1 MLIHVC
7 KEIKVQFHKIYGL
20 ILSSG
25 KYLNGISPDTGQSI
39 KGVADDVKSY
49 SYTYT
54 EPGTYTVTFLAGNGN
69 YQGESGIQTYEMKV
83 TIVDPIE

>member
-1 MLIHVC
+1 M
-7 KEIKVQFHKIYGL
+7 
-20 ILSSG
+20 
-25 KYLNGISPDTGQSI
+25 
-39 KGVADDVKSY
+39 ADDVKSY

-83 TIVDPIE
+83 TIVDRSNKRIMKSESLLFYRRKSRLFSRIQVAILHNFQYL

>member
-1 MLIHVC
+1 M
-7 KEIKVQFHKIYGL
+7 
-20 ILSSG
+20 
-25 KYLNGISPDTGQSI
+25 
-39 KGVADDVKSY
+39 ADDVKSY